1 LLKQARNN
9 LLGCHQ
15 MLSSADGVFDAPRG
29 MMTER
34 WHQSPNGIAKGGT
47 LPLSHSWAIGLVL
60 YADLFAAAYGQIL
73 IDGETG
79 EAVALE
85 ALTLT
90 RQEGDVWLVTNPWDR
105 ELALTVAVRSARGR
119 LFWNAGIHPHA
130 EATLFRLPVRLPAH
144 GTARLRWEPDRTDR
158 QAASINLGVIIGYKG
173 EPVGGQADKGQA
185 PE

>member
-1 LLKQARNN
+1 
-9 LLGCHQ
+9 

-47 LPLSHSWAIGLVL
+47 LPLSHSWAIGVVL

-79 EAVALE
+79 EVVALE

-105 ELALTVAVRSARGR
+105 ELALTVAVRCARGR
-119 LFWNAGIHPHA
+119 LFWGAEIHPHA
-130 EATLFRLPVRLPAH
+130 EATPFRVPVRLPAH
-144 GTARLRWEPDRTDR
+144 GTARLRWEPGPEN
-158 QAASINLGVIIGYKG
+158 QPQVQ
-173 EPVGGQADKGQA
+173 EPS
-185 PE
+185 